1 MSQVSRV
8 DLCVRS
14 YYIFCNSRGHSRAI
28 PLSRARDASIRLGK
42 MASHCKLP
50 RPTGCTLPCHNRS
63 VRQAEGGR
71 FRLAGHNSAK
81 LLYSPGFFRA
91 GGEGRQVVL
100 DVGSW
105 EGHDLLSALA
115 VPGMPKDQLRI
126 HAFEPVPAIRTKL
139 TAHMADMPQVF
150 IHPHG
155 IGSSNRT
162 ACFALDSG
170 VRARE
175 LRPTATALQ
184 RPCAS
189 PASILDVAAAVVS
202 QLSLA
207 ALRPRRHG
215 RSRGGGWGDVQRG
228 SRGHSRRGD
237 VG

>member
-1 MSQVSRV
+1 
-8 DLCVRS
+8 
-14 YYIFCNSRGHSRAI
+14 
-28 PLSRARDASIRLGK
+28 

-189 PASILDVAAAVVS
+189 PASILDVAAAVEPHERVALLHMNCEGCEREVIS
-202 QLSLA
+202 RLLTLPASYLARIGAIELQSHHRLHYANGLSDDDYCELLGTCVVA
-207 ALRPRRHG
+207 PFCDHLP
-215 RSRGGGWGDVQRG
+215 
-228 SRGHSRRGD
+228 
-237 VG
+237 